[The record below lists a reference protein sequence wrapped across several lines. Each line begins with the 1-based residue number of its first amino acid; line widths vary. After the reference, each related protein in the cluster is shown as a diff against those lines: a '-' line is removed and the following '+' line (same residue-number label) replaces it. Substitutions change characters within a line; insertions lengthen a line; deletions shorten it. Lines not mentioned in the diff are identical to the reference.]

1 MFNKRGE
8 NFKAMEKREVKT
20 SWKDLIRAFIS
31 SDDELEKQDSEEESK
46 NKKKYSKEL
55 SQLQSNIGSLEEML
69 DHPDV
74 KVRGKERRKSRSQSR
89 IETKENV
96 TYNREESEDR
106 DEQDIER

>member
-1 MFNKRGE
+1 
-8 NFKAMEKREVKT
+8 
-20 SWKDLIRAFIS
+20 
-31 SDDELEKQDSEEESK
+31 
-46 NKKKYSKEL
+46 
-55 SQLQSNIGSLEEML
+55 ML